1 MFALRAL
8 NFLAILNTLAS
19 SSLATSDSYEK
30 RDSDITVLED
40 YDYVV
45 VGSGAGGG
53 PLAARLAI
61 YGQKVLL
68 LEAGDD
74 EGTTPYESIPAL
86 YPAASEYAPM
96 SWDFFVRHYSN
107 DTREGLNL
115 KATYETP
122 AGTTY
127 IGLDPP
133 AGSILK
139 GIWYPRAAT
148 LGGCAAH
155 NAMVTVY
162 PFEEDWS
169 LIQNLTGDSSW
180 APDNMVQ
187 YWERVERNE
196 YLINST
202 DSTAVGHGFDGWL
215 GTSEMPLDLV
225 ETDPQILAMLN
236 ATNTV
241 INGPPVSDLTD
252 EKSLE
257 AMFPLDMNTLY
268 PDRDATQALYR
279 LPAAVSD
286 GVRSSPRGFLLE
298 TANATYA
305 NGTKMYHLD
314 IRTHAFV
321 TKIRFSEAS
330 SGEEPRAIGVDFLD
344 GESLYS
350 ADPRSGN
357 STGTPAA
364 VNATKEVII
373 SAGAFNTPQILKLS
387 GVGPRAELETFN
399 ISVVADLPGVGASL
413 MDHYEISTVVKF
425 NSSFPLLEKCTWL
438 STADD
443 PCYLQYTSNSTEKGP
458 YATTLIPAAAL
469 LKSSIAAGLR
479 DTFVFGGPFN
489 FRGYFQGY
497 AELAIADTYHW
508 SWSILKAHENDFA
521 GSVTLKSSNPLDTP
535 NINFNF
541 FDAGTTAGGAD
552 ELDIQPLVEA
562 IEWTRNIYGNL
573 SSTYQDFTEEQPG
586 ASVTTTDEIKDYIK
600 NQAWGHHAAGTARM
614 GSASDSGAVVDS
626 HFRVLGISGLRIV
639 DASIFPQMPG
649 FFPVSSV
656 YMIGEKAADV
666 IVADNA

>member
-1 MFALRAL
+1 MVLSRSL
-8 NFLAILNTLAS
+8 NCLAVLTVITS
-19 SSLATSDSYEK
+19 VLATPASYEK
-30 RDSDITVLED
+30 RDVDITVLED
-40 YDYVV
+40 YDYIV

-96 SWDFFVRHYSN
+96 SWDFFSRHYPN

-122 AGTTY
+122 EGTTY

-133 AGSILK
+133 AGSTLK

-148 LGGCAAH
+148 LGGCATH
-155 NAMVTVY
+155 NAMITMY

-169 LIQNLTGDSSW
+169 LIQNLTGDASW
-180 APDNMVQ
+180 APENMVQ
-187 YWERVERNE
+187 YWQRIERNE
-196 YLINST
+196 YLLNT
-202 DSTAVGHGFDGWL
+202 TNATALGHGFDGWL
-215 GTSEMPLDLV
+215 GTSEMPLSLV
-225 ETDPQILAMLN
+225 EADPQMLAMLN

-241 INGPPVSDLTD
+241 INGPPVSDLSD
-252 EKSLE
+252 ESQLE
-257 AMFPLDMNTLY
+257 SIFPLDMNTLY
-268 PDRDATQALYR
+268 PDRDATQSLYR

-286 GVRSSPRGFLLE
+286 GVRSSPRNFLLA
-298 TANATYA
+298 TANATFA
-305 NGTKMYHLD
+305 DGTRMYHLD
-314 IRTHAFV
+314 IRTHALV
-321 TKIRFSEAS
+321 TKIRFSEFT
-330 SGEEPRAIGVDFLD
+330 SGDEPRAIGVDFLD

-357 STGTPAA
+357 STGTPGA

-373 SAGAFNTPQILKLS
+373 SAGTFNTPQLLKLS
-387 GVGPRAELETFN
+387 GVGPRDELESFN
-399 ISVVADLPGVGASL
+399 ISVVADLPGVGANL
-413 MDHYEISTVVKF
+413 LDHYEISTVVEF
-425 NSSFPLLEKCTWL
+425 NTSFALLEDCTWL

-443 PCYLQYTSNSTEKGP
+443 PCYIQYTTNATDRGP
-458 YATTLIPAAAL
+458 YATTLVPAAAL
-469 LKSSIAAGLR
+469 LKSSIAAGRR

-497 AELAIADTYHW
+497 AELAVADTFHW
-508 SWSILKAHENDFA
+508 TWSILKAHENDFA
-521 GSVTLKSSNPLDTP
+521 GTVTLKSTNPLDTP
-535 NINFNF
+535 NIDFNF

-552 ELDIQPLVEA
+552 ELDIRPLVEA
-562 IEWTRNIYGNL
+562 IQWTRDIYGNL
-573 SSTYQDFTEEQPG
+573 SSTYQDFVEDQPG
-586 ASVTTTDEIKDYIK
+586 ASVTSTDEIKDYIK
-600 NQAWGHHAAGTARM
+600 NQAWGHHAMGTARM
-614 GSASDSGAVVDS
+614 KNSSDPTAVVDS
-626 HFRVLGISGLRIV
+626 HFRVWGIQGLRIV

-649 FFPVSSV
+649 FFPITSV